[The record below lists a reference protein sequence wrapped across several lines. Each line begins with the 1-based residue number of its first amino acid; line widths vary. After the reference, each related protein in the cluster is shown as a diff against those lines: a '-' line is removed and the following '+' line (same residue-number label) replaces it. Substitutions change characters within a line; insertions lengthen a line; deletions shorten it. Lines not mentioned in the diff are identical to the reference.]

1 MGPNCSNLWCVL
13 VFASLVTLSSGSLS
27 AKFYAS
33 TCPKLLSIV
42 RSEVVKAV
50 DKEYRMG
57 ASLLRLH
64 FHDCFGC
71 DASVLLDDTSNFTG
85 EKTAIPNKDSLRGFE
100 VIDSI
105 KTLVEAAC
113 PSVVSC
119 ADILSLAARDSV
131 IALGGPSWVV
141 GLGRRDSTTASFD
154 NANNDLP
161 SPFLD
166 LPDLISAFSN
176 KGFDTKELVALSGS
190 HTIGQARCSMFR
202 VRAHNET
209 TTIDPDFA
217 ASLRTNCPFSGD
229 DQNLSPLDLNTQS
242 LFDNAYFKNLVQNK
256 GLLHSDQA
264 LFTNSSSPS
273 SADSHVNSYISDPK
287 AFFSDFAAA
296 MVKMSNLSPLTGS
309 DGQIRSD
316 CRKIN

>member
-1 MGPNCSNLWCVL
+1 MEPKCSNLWCVL
-13 VFASLVTLSSGSLS
+13 VFASLMATLSSGSLS
-27 AKFYAS
+27 AKYYAS

-64 FHDCFGC
+64 FHDCFVNGC

-131 IALGGPSWVV
+131 VALGGPSWVV

-229 DQNLSPLDLNTQS
+229 DQNLSPLDLKTQS

-264 LFTNSSSPS
+264 LFTNSS
-273 SADSHVNSYISDPK
+273 ADSHVSSYISDPK